1 MTELVRKGTD
11 GTLTLHRGRTF
22 VGWWRHAK
30 GYRYS
35 SRHPVFDA
43 IVYPYG
49 RPPVL
54 IEGLSARFLREEIA
68 KRTEAERW
76 LFPSGQFR
84 MKRPPE
90 FRRP

>member
-1 MTELVRKGTD
+1 MAELVRKGTD

-35 SRHPVFDA
+35 ARKPVFDA
-43 IVYPYG
+43 IIYPHG
-49 RPPVL
+49 HGPVL
-54 IEGLSARFLREEIA
+54 IEGLNAQALRAEIA

-76 LFPSGQFR
+76 LFPSGMFPE
-84 MKRPPE
+84 RPAD